1 MSNFA
6 TDKQAIHSL

>member
-6 TDKQAIHSL
+6 IQNHT

>member
-6 TDKQAIHSL
+6 T